1 MVQLGSS
8 YAQCLTSKG
17 ITVDTGEARY
27 PGGSISP
34 SYGDDALDKR
44 NLSED
49 EIAATNAA
57 DEACQ
62 NETQYKNIVDLYLSL
77 KENPENVDNDQLARQ
92 QNDKTLAC
100 LKNTASWTTP

>member
-1 MVQLGSS
+1 MPDLERHHSGHRRGAV
-8 YAQCLTSKG
+8 T
-17 ITVDTGEARY
+17 R
-27 PGGSISP
+27 GSISP
-34 SYGDDALDKR
+34 SYGDNALDKR

-77 KENPENVDNDQLARQ
+77 KENPRTSIPTNSR
-92 QNDKTLAC
+92 
-100 LKNTASWTTP
+100 ASRTTRHWPA